1 MSYRAV
7 LFDLDNTLVDDDAS
21 TRRAIAAACQ
31 EAAAL
36 VPNLSVA
43 QLGEA
48 YWNVSLEVWG
58 AIAAELS
65 NGRSPK
71 EIAGAEFRRL
81 CWSRSLAACG
91 VHDDAVVTRVVESY
105 GQWRDKELE
114 PFPEV
119 EEVLAAL
126 RGRVKVAI
134 ITNGTA
140 DTHRRKLKL
149 LGYHQLFD
157 YCAVAGE
164 VGLAKP
170 DPAIFA
176 HTAGELGV
184 RPEECLM
191 VGDNAETDIAGA
203 KAAGMRA
210 AWFNR
215 EGWPL
220 PEGCPEPDYVIADL
234 RQIIGIVEG
243 R

>member
-1 MSYRAV
+1 MIRAV
-7 LFDLDNTLVDDDAS
+7 LFDLDNTLIDDDAS
-21 TRRAIAAACQ
+21 TRRAIAAACE
-31 EAAAL
+31 EAATQC
-36 VPNLSVA
+36 PNLSVA

-58 AIAAELS
+58 AIAADL
-65 NGRSPK
+65 GKGLSPK
-71 EIAGAEFRRL
+71 EITGAEFRRV

-91 VHDDAVVTRVVESY
+91 VADEAVVTRVVESY
-105 GQWRDKELE
+105 GHWRDKELE

-126 RGRVKVAI
+126 HGRVKVAI

-140 DTHRRKLKL
+140 DTHRHKLEL

-164 VGLAKP
+164 LGLAKP
-170 DPAIFA
+170 HPAIFT
-176 HTAGELGV
+176 HTAEKLGV
-184 RPEECLM
+184 QPEECLM
-191 VGDNAETDIAGA
+191 IGDNAEADIAGA

-234 RQIIGIVEG
+234 REIVGIVEG
-243 R
+243 Q